1 MADKQKTVM
10 MKILCDIIQVTS
22 KGDSD
27 IVDITDKVTNVIKE
41 SGIETGTIT
50 LFVVGSTASLTT
62 MEFEPG
68 LVHDLKVALD
78 RIAPKDARYAHHE
91 RWGDDNGHSH
101 VKAALL
107 GPSLAIP
114 FTSGKLSTGTWQ
126 QIVLIDFDT
135 RKRDREIVAQVIGV

>member
-1 MADKQKTVM
+1 
-10 MKILCDIIQVTS
+10 MKIVSDVIQVATKGNSDII
-22 KGDSD
+22 
-27 IVDITDKVTNVIKE
+27 DITEKVSHIIKE
-41 SGIETGTIT
+41 SSVETGTIT

-78 RIAPKDARYAHHE
+78 NIAPQNARYAHHE
-91 RWGDDNGHSH
+91 RWNDDNGHSH

-107 GPSLAIP
+107 GPSLSIP

-135 RKRDREIVAQVIGV
+135 RKRDREIVAQIIGV

>member
-10 MKILCDIIQVTS
+10 MKILSDIIQITS

-27 IVDITDKVTNVIKE
+27 IVDITEKVMNVIKE

-78 RIAPKDARYAHHE
+78 KIAPKDARYAHHE